1 MSPLPL
7 RLVPASE
14 LTPTELGAVERIYVG
29 AFPDELQAPFP
40 DLFAD
45 RMLVLLDPDD
55 PVGPVGLALVRN
67 LAGTTWT
74 FLRYYAVGPRGRG
87 VGSAMWRHLT
97 ARLASEGRTRLVWD
111 VEDPDEPGI
120 PPEAAL
126 EHRRRIAFY
135 ERLGGR
141 LLPVREYHPPHEDGH
156 EPLLLLM
163 DTPLGEG
170 DRASLRELVEGVY
183 WLRYGRD
190 PDHPDV
196 RRTLLA
202 SYLT

>member
-1 MSPLPL
+1 M
-7 RLVPASE
+7 RLVESDE
-14 LTPTELGAVERIYVG
+14 LTPTELAAVERIYVD
-29 AFPDELQAPFP
+29 AFPDDLQAPFP

-45 RMLVLLDPDD
+45 RMLVLLDDA
-55 PVGPVGLALVRN
+55 GPAGLALVRD
-67 LAGTTWT
+67 LAGTSWT
-74 FLRYYAVGPRGRG
+74 FLRYYAVGRRGQG
-87 VGSAMWRHLT
+87 TGSVMWAHLT
-97 ARLASEGRTRLVWD
+97 GLLTTEGRTRLVWD

-120 PPEAAL
+120 PEESVL

-141 LLPVREYHPPHEDGH
+141 LLPVREYHPPHDDGH
-156 EPLLLLM
+156 EPRLLLM
-163 DTPLGEG
+163 DTPLGPG
-170 DRASLRELVEGVY
+170 DTAGLRELVEGVY

-202 SYLT
+202 SALS